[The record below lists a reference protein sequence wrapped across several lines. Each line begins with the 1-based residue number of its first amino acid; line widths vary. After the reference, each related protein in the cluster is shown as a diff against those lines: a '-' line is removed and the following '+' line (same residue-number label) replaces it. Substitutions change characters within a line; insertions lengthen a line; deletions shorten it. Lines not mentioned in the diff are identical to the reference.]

1 VVGHQRISADGR
13 AGLSAYGGVEQYLGG
28 GFGRRGGMR
37 IAIHPGRQPGAVVE
51 QLQLPPQCGRVGGS
65 GLTGEFGQQA
75 ADFGAVV
82 VRGVFDPARGPAP

>member
-37 IAIHPGRQPGAVVE
+37 IAIHPGRQPGAVVQE
-51 QLQLPPQCGRVGGS
+51 LQLPPNAGGS
-65 GLTGEFGQQA
+65 A
-75 ADFGAVV
+75 A
-82 VRGVFDPARGPAP
+82 PASRASSVSRLRISAR